1 MGVRWIIP
9 IVAVFFVL
17 SLINLIRKR
26 QLLEAHALLWLL
38 TFSVVAVS
46 PFLIPLLDRVSHWLG
61 IKYPP
66 TLYLL
71 VAIFFL
77 MANTLRS
84 TLDISRLTE
93 QNRRLTQE
101 MAILRRQLESGERPP
116 APAADETPSSGAT
129 PEA

>member
-1 MGVRWIIP
+1 MGVRWLIP

-17 SLINLIRKR
+17 TLINLIRKR

-38 TFSVVAVS
+38 TFGMVAVS
-46 PFLIPLLDRVSHWLG
+46 PFLIPVLDRVSHWLG
-61 IKYPP
+61 IQYPP

-77 MANTLRS
+77 MANTLRN
-84 TLDISRLTE
+84 TLDISRMTE

-101 MAILRRQLESGERPP
+101 MAILRQQLESGTRPP
-116 APAADETPSSGAT
+116 QDAPADAPPRAES
-129 PEA
+129 

>member
-1 MGVRWIIP
+1 MGVRWLIP

-17 SLINLIRKR
+17 TLINLIRKR

-38 TFSVVAVS
+38 TFGMVAVS
-46 PFLIPLLDRVSHWLG
+46 PFLIPVLDRVSHWLG
-61 IKYPP
+61 IQYPP

-77 MANTLRS
+77 MANTLRN
-84 TLDISRLTE
+84 TLDISRMTE

-101 MAILRRQLESGERPP
+101 MAILRQQLESGARPP
-116 APAADETPSSGAT
+116 QDAPADAPPRADS
-129 PEA
+129 